1 MILGYSVMTHLSR
14 EIAYILNAN
23 FFQFCVSCTD
33 DNGTYISI
41 IPAQFD
47 GEWYAIG
54 RSNINR
60 GTGIFGDDTF
70 IARNRLY
77 TQCKFFS
84 NFALAV
90 LMTIEHI
97 FPLFQ
102 RSFME
107 NSTPKLDQI

>member
-1 MILGYSVMTHLSR
+1 MQI
-14 EIAYILNAN
+14 

-47 GEWYAIG
+47 GEWYARG

-60 GTGIFGDDTF
+60 DTGIFGDDTF
-70 IARNRLY
+70 IARNRY
-77 TQCKFFS
+77 TEAYILNAIFFS

-90 LMTIEHI
+90 LMTTKHI

-102 RSFME
+102 RSLME
-107 NSTPKLDQI
+107 NSTPELDQI